1 VNYFSLLLSKAIEN
15 NDPAALTRFG
25 ITESDAPTKGERE
38 AFRFITDY
46 AEKNRNQAPTAEMV
60 VAECSEFVPEFGIDM
75 AYEYLRDKIKS
86 HSAKLAIVDLV
97 ENKLSSKFESEDGN
111 ILVDGLISDLESI
124 KIRTS
129 VRSKVGTNIK
139 TDTDSFLSE
148 YRKRKAGDSFKIWKS
163 KFPTVNES
171 IGGYFSGNMYTFYGR
186 SGRGK
191 SVITME
197 EALEMAFQGATVLVW
212 AMEMSKFE
220 WMARAYSSISAREG
234 LISATIEGVDYEVGF
249 ENKALLMGRLDDE
262 FEAAFEIFL
271 ATINEKIPGNIIVRA
286 ADDED
291 FYQRGI
297 KQLEAD
303 IQQVKA
309 DVVVL
314 DAFYHMDY
322 ERNTSRTSGGDAANT
337 SMKLKKLA
345 GYTQTVIFAVTQ
357 AEEVSN
363 DKDENGNRE
372 LKLPERSEVKKT
384 SAVLEDATNLIAIDS
399 LDGRALIGL
408 NKGRNGGEGTTV
420 ELIYLPNF
428 GIVREPETGEAAAS
442 QFDF

>member
-1 VNYFSLLLSKAIEN
+1 MNYFSLLLSKAIEN